1 MPLALSPVEA
11 EDEGEGCGARAAGM
25 FAMRTAR
32 QENCAIKADRSP
44 GF

>member
-11 EDEGEGCGARAAGM
+11 EDEGEGCGARAGM